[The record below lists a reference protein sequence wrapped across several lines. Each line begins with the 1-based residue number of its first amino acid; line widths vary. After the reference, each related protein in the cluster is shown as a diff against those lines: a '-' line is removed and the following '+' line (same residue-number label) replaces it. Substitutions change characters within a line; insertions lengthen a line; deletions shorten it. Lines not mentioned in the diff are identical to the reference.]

1 MARKSRGFSDLLAE
15 TQIQR
20 GIEPSMQKLGKKVKK
35 VFGQDVQMLRDQ
47 PGLASMSDVL
57 EELVR
62 PYLEATSNRTQLEM
76 MFSLGSVAWNMS
88 ILAKDSS
95 QEMLDKSLLNMMKK
109 QGLGNVETSR
119 FLVEKLIDRKNK
131 LFPDN
136 DRMIMHFDLHYAG
149 SGQYNISVASTI
161 PEDYSS

>member
-1 MARKSRGFSDLLAE
+1 MARKSKGFSDLLAE

>member
-1 MARKSRGFSDLLAE
+1 MARKSKGFSDLLAE

-20 GIEPSMQKLGKKVKK
+20 GIEPSMQKLGKKVEK
-35 VFGQDVQMLRDQ
+35 VFGQDVKMLRDQ
-47 PGLASMSDVL
+47 PGLASMSDAL

-62 PYLEATSNRTQLEM
+62 PYLEVTFNKTQLETL
-76 MFSLGSVAWNMS
+76 FSLGSVAWNMS
-88 ILAKDSS
+88 IMAKDSS
-95 QEMLDKSLLNMMKK
+95 QEMLEKSLSNMMKK
-109 QGLGNVETSR
+109 QSMENVKISR

-136 DRMIMHFDLHYAG
+136 NRMIMHFDLHYAG

>member
-76 MFSLGSVAWNMS
+76 LFSLGSVAWNMS

-109 QGLGNVETSR
+109 QGLGNVEISR

-136 DRMIMHFDLHYAG
+136 NRMIMHFDLYYAG

>member
-109 QGLGNVETSR
+109 QGLGNVEISR

-136 DRMIMHFDLHYAG
+136 NRMIMHFDLHYAG

>member
-20 GIEPSMQKLGKKVKK
+20 GIEPSMQKLGKKVAK

-47 PGLASMSDVL
+47 PGLATMSDAL
-57 EELVR
+57 EELIR

-76 MFSLGSVAWNMS
+76 LFSLGSVAWNMS

-109 QGLGNVETSR
+109 QGLGNVEIPR

-136 DRMIMHFDLHYAG
+136 NRMIMHFDLHYAG